1 MEFNSA
7 AVTGSSGFIGS
18 HLVHALKKLNIK
30 ILEISRSVNST
41 DITNWEQVENLQP
54 QDLVYHLAGITNIR
68 EAFAN
73 PRHVYLTNYIGTLNI
88 LEWCRIHDIK
98 KMVFVSTF
106 VYGIPEYLPID
117 EKHPVNPNNPYSQ
130 SKLLSEKLCEGYCR
144 DYGLNVVILRL
155 FNIYGPGQKGD
166 FLIPRILCQL
176 AGGEVVL
183 GNPVPKRDFLYL
195 DDVVEAL
202 LATSRSSISGFNV
215 INIGSG
221 RSYSV
226 EEIANML
233 VGIYFEQTGKN
244 VLIKYMKDKRRGEIA
259 DTAANIEKAKNILKW
274 RPEVDI
280 NTGLRLTLRAYLDD
294 YTK

>member
-1 MEFNSA
+1 MEYNSA

-18 HLVHALKKLNIK
+18 HLVRALKKQNIK
-30 ILEISRSVNST
+30 ILEISRSANSI
-41 DITNWEQVENLQP
+41 DITNWAQVESLQP
-54 QDLVYHLAGITNIR
+54 QDIVYHLAGITNIK
-68 EAFAN
+68 EAFTN
-73 PRHVYLTNYIGTLNI
+73 PRQVYLTNYIGTLNI

-106 VYGIPEYLPID
+106 VYGVPEYLPID
-117 EKHPVNPNNPYSQ
+117 EKHPVAPNNPYSQ
-130 SKLLSEKLCEGYCR
+130 SKLLSEKLCEAYCR

-202 LATSRSSISGFNV
+202 IAASRSSLSGFNV

-226 EEIANML
+226 EEIANRL
-233 VGIYFEQTGKN
+233 AGIYFELTGKN

-259 DTAANIEKAKNILKW
+259 DTAANIEKATEIISW
-274 RPEVDI
+274 RPKVEID
-280 NTGLRLTLRAYLDD
+280 TGLRLTLREYLDEC
-294 YTK
+294 KK